1 MTNWIKLLNRECS
14 LAFQAEVPLVNRDL
28 LPKVIGMSI
37 NNFWCENITF
47 GVYYQSLELK
57 GLAEAIQSNIVA
69 DPTFAKRNI
78 SDCYR
83 LGDMLLNNAKMPG
96 PDTLVNNTNAQL
108 VQELEKFLLAYRNFL
123 PYLVF
128 PHSIERYFMEIISQ
142 ALKKQLASSQNEG
155 EFNRIYEICTT
166 PANLE
171 IEEQVN
177 LLTLSKK
184 MKREGFTKKNLQL
197 IDTLKDKYAWQPLFS
212 LTAKPLTRKYFE
224 DAIRAY
230 VDGNTHLDA
239 EIRSLQQGQKDRI
252 RKLNQT
258 LKEMKATRTLRSYV
272 ELLQGYMYLRT
283 YRKNIIAKAHFLHV
297 PLVTEI
303 GNRMRI
309 KEDFILATYEE
320 MIAYLRSGD
329 TVSENVIKRRKDA
342 WAVVSINGNVS
353 IVSGKKG
360 VDATAKKYAIED
372 VQKEISEKIVR
383 GQPACL
389 GKVIGKV
396 RIVKNSNEF
405 DTVQQ
410 DDVLVTPMT
419 TPDFV
424 PLLQKV
430 SAIITDEGGV
440 TCHAAI
446 ISREYQVPCIVGT
459 GNATKVF
466 TNGDLIEVD
475 ANHGIATIIK

>member
-1 MTNWIKLLNRECS
+1 MNNWVKLLNRECS

-28 LPKVIGMSI
+28 LPTVIGTPI
-37 NNFWCENITF
+37 NHFWCENITF
-47 GVYYQSLELK
+47 GVYYKSLELK
-57 GLAEAIQSNIVA
+57 KLAEAIQSKIIA
-69 DPTFAKRNI
+69 DPKFAKGNI

-83 LGDMLLNNAKMPG
+83 LGNLLLKNAQMPDPDML
-96 PDTLVNNTNAQL
+96 TNNTNTQL
-108 VQELEKFLLAYRNFL
+108 LQKLEKFLAAYRNFL

-128 PHSIERYFMEIISQ
+128 PHSIERYFMEIIAQ
-142 ALKKQLASSQNEG
+142 ALKKQLASSQNED
-155 EFNRIYEICTT
+155 EFDYK
-166 PANLE
+166 
-171 IEEQVN
+171 QVD

-184 MKREGFTKKNLQL
+184 VKREGFTKKNLQL
-197 IDTLKDKYAWQPLFS
+197 IDALKDKYAWQPLFS

-230 VDGNTHLDA
+230 ADGNTDVNE
-239 EIRSLQQGQKDRI
+239 EIRSLQQGQKNRVK
-252 RKLNQT
+252 KLKNT
-258 LKEMKATRTLRSYV
+258 LKEIKASKTLQSYV

-297 PLVTEI
+297 PLLMEI
-303 GNRMRI
+303 GNRVGI
-309 KEDFILATYEE
+309 GEEIILVTYEE
-320 MIAYLRSGD
+320 MITYLRSGD
-329 TVSENVIKRRKDA
+329 MVSRSVINKRKDA
-342 WAVVSINGNVS
+342 WAVVSIGGKVS
-353 IVSGKKG
+353 IVSGKKA
-360 VDATAKKYAIED
+360 VSATAKKYAIED
-372 VQKEISEKIVR
+372 VQKEISEKLVR

-396 RIVKNSNEF
+396 RIVKNINEF

-410 DDVLVTPMT
+410 GDVLVTPMT

-430 SAIITDEGGV
+430 CAIVTDEGGV

-475 ANHGIATIIK
+475 ANLGIATIIK